1 MFTNEHFW
9 SLYSAISYAIVRPPS
24 ITATL
29 GLTQSCEIDFNS
41 KKLSYYFAKL
51 NFENNKKPNS
61 NLQKVCELYL
71 EIDRLLLLF
80 GWQLLSHRG
89 QATMHVAEVNRTIEQ
104 LSVKSTV
111 LTNWWFKLL
120 ATVLSTF

>member
-1 MFTNEHFW
+1 MTI
-9 SLYSAISYAIVRPPS
+9 ARPPS

-29 GLTQSCEIDFNS
+29 GLTQSYEIDFNS

-51 NFENNKKPNS
+51 NLENNKKPNS

-80 GWQLLSHRG
+80 W
-89 QATMHVAEVNRTIEQ
+89 
-104 LSVKSTV
+104 
-111 LTNWWFKLL
+111 L
-120 ATVLSTF
+120 ATLELQRSGHHTCSRGESND